1 MELFSEIYSRYYKVA
16 EIILEAAGD
25 KGLTEQK
32 INQLITAYGFG
43 ESNLF
48 LLSKLLDGEYK
59 LLEQKGTYFFS
70 KVSYPVGY
78 PLSNLQKSFLRA
90 LLDDPRIFLFLTKK
104 QYSDL
109 KSALKGIEPLF
120 SWKDFYYFDRFAE
133 GDPYNSEEYQRNF
146 QVVFEALKQH
156 QVLKIYYQSRYG
168 KKIRG
173 IFAPYRLQ
181 YSQKND
187 CFRLLCIQLKQQIAS
202 KPSTINMAR
211 ILEVSYSL
219 YDYPFEIVLKIM
231 NHQQNS
237 KDFVMIEIYNERNA
251 LERCMLHFANYEKQ
265 TSQIKPDVYH
275 CKIFYNK
282 EEETELLIRVLSFG
296 PVIRV
301 LSPASFLNQMRE
313 RIAKQMDLINNEN
326 PFTITKDLI

>member
-25 KGLTEQK
+25 KGLTEKK

-59 LLEQKGTYFFS
+59 LLEQKGTHFFS
-70 KVSYPVGY
+70 KVTYSVGY
-78 PLSNLQKSFLRA
+78 PLSNLQKSFLKA
-90 LLDDPRIFLFLTKK
+90 LLEDPRIFLFLTKE

-109 KSALKGIEPLF
+109 KTALKGIEPLF
-120 SWKDFYYFDRFAE
+120 SWKDFYYFDRFIE

-146 QVVFEALKQH
+146 QVVFQALKQY
-156 QVLKIYYQSRYG
+156 QVLQIYYQSKYG
-168 KKIRG
+168 RKIRG

-187 CFRLLCIQLKQQIAS
+187 CFRLFCIQIKQQIAT
-202 KPSTINMAR
+202 KPSTINLAR
-211 ILEVSYSL
+211 ILDVSYSF
-219 YDYPFEIVLKIM
+219 YNYPWEIVLEKIK
-231 NHQQNS
+231 HQQNS
-237 KDFVMIEIYNERNA
+237 KDFIMIEIYNERNA

-265 TSQIKPDVYH
+265 TSQIKPRVYH

-301 LSPASFLNQMRE
+301 LSPASFLNQMKE
-313 RIAKQMDLINNEN
+313 RIAKQMDLINNQN
-326 PFTITKDLI
+326 TFTITKDLI